1 MNMAK
6 NYLLETKRE
15 PNKKQKQQKNLDNFY
30 TSLSQSMVCCIGLDR
45 ERKLKNKHTKKKK
58 KKRDRISLCIL
69 LFTGLVCVLVSQKFV
84 NPWFL

>member
-58 KKRDRISLCIL
+58 KEKRQDFSLHTSFYWLSVCISQPE
-69 LFTGLVCVLVSQKFV
+69 VC
-84 NPWFL
+84 